1 MNDFL
6 KSRSTLFWIEA
17 ASVLLAVV
25 GAVFFGLSYTTGYNQ
40 IVYGENNSIAITVLL
55 AFAVL
60 IPCAAAV
67 SECLRAPKA
76 GEICDLA
83 AVAASVLFLLCLVLL
98 LADRVDAIG
107 NCIVAPWDAGH
118 GGEDSCYLAFVST
131 GCWLAASVASIV
143 GSFIGFRA
151 KK

>member
-1 MNDFL
+1 MSDFL
-6 KSRSTLFWIEA
+6 KSKSTLFWIEA

-40 IVYGENNSIAITVLL
+40 IVYGENNSVTITVLL
-55 AFAVL
+55 VFAVL

-67 SECLRAPKA
+67 VQCLHIP
-76 GEICDLA
+76 GTEEICDLA
-83 AVAASVLFLLCLVLL
+83 AVAASILFLLCLVLL

-118 GGEDSCYLAFVST
+118 GGEDSCYLAFVSM
-131 GCWLAASVASIV
+131 GCWLAAAVASIV
-143 GSFIGFRA
+143 GSFLGFKA